1 MAGPDM
7 EEPYDVAFSL
17 LSQQTA
23 FCDDVRRRLEEL
35 APTLRVFYYR
45 DEATALG
52 LVQQTFADFKRPF
65 EEATLVVVLHSE
77 GWGETRATRF
87 EEDAIRL
94 RYADNPGDVMLV
106 QLDAS
111 PPPAFYPAD
120 RIYARTPEWDA
131 TMVAT
136 AIVSTIANKKPIPRP
151 MQADMQLLALQRH
164 QLDAFR
170 ERMLESEE
178 GVSCAIASWAQVKDR
193 FLARAGDLNEGPWAA
208 CRWRSIEQGREVAIV
223 KTEVADCPGVPNLKI
238 GLTGTIINTCR
249 DHTRS
254 GNGRYDRTIV
264 ATMWVSDIAWD
275 RTPSSLHT
283 KPTHSRVYV
292 PSFVATTVDGFRW
305 HFSGSH
311 YSPDLLVEDVFAWWV
326 KCSCPK

>member
-1 MAGPDM
+1 MARPDT
-7 EEPYDVAFSL
+7 EESFDVAFSL
-17 LSQQTA
+17 LGQQA
-23 FCDDVRRRLEEL
+23 SFCDDVRRRLEEL

-45 DEATALG
+45 DEATACG
-52 LVQQTFADFKRPF
+52 LVQKTFAEFKRPF
-65 EEATLVVVLHSE
+65 EEATLVVVLHSA

-94 RYADNPGDVMLV
+94 RYADNPADVMLV
-106 QLDAS
+106 RLDAS
-111 PPPAFYPAD
+111 PPPTFYSAD
-120 RIYARTPEWDA
+120 RIYARTPDWDA
-131 TMVAT
+131 TMVAS
-136 AIVSTIANKKPIPRP
+136 AIVSKIADKKPVPWP
-151 MQADMQLLALQRH
+151 TQTDMQHLALQRH

-178 GVSCAIASWAQVKDR
+178 GVNCAIASWAQVKDR
-193 FLARAGDLNEGPWAA
+193 FLARASDLNEGPWAA

-223 KTEVADCPGVPNLKI
+223 KTAAEDCPGVPNLKI
-238 GLTGTIINTCR
+238 SLTGTIINTCR
-249 DHTRS
+249 NHTRS

-264 ATMWVSDIAWD
+264 ATMWAGDIAWD

-292 PSFVATTVDGFRW
+292 PTFVATTVDGFRW
-305 HFSGSH
+305 QCGGSH
-311 YSPDLLVEDVFAWWV
+311 YSPDLLVEEVFAWWV